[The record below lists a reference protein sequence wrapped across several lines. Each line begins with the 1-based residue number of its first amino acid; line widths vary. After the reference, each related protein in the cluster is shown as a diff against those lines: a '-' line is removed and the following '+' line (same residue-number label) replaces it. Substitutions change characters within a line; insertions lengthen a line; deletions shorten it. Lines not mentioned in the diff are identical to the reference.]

1 MSKVKVFC
9 LETEWT
15 QTIHD
20 LKKKS
25 TVLSLLEF
33 VNGALGVPY
42 VFRQVAAFGD
52 FDYYIRHLEN
62 PSYDA
67 YNIVYLCFHGTKG
80 RIHFAD
86 KTDYTLLD
94 FADHYE
100 GIFEG
105 RAVIFDSCNTL
116 KLNENDIERV
126 KSLTG
131 ARVIAGYTKS
141 VDFVSSFVFEL
152 WLLNAMVQHP
162 KYGSKRLMALA
173 EEEMPLHVKRLGFI
187 CY

>member
-1 MSKVKVFC
+1 MSKVFC

-15 QTIHD
+15 QTVHD
-20 LKKKS
+20 LKKRS

-33 VNGALGVPY
+33 VNGALEVPY
-42 VFRQVAAFGD
+42 VFRQVASLGD

-62 PSYDA
+62 SSYAA
-67 YNIVYLCFHGTKG
+67 YDIVYLCFHGSKG

-86 KTDYTLLD
+86 KTDYSLLE
-94 FADHYE
+94 FADNYQ

-116 KLNENDIERV
+116 KLTENDLLHV
-126 KSLTG
+126 KSHTG
-131 ARVIAGYTKS
+131 ARVIAGYTKT

-152 WLLNAMVQHP
+152 WLINAIVKHP
-162 KYGSKRLMALA
+162 KYGSKRLLALA
-173 EEEMPLHVKRLGFI
+173 EEEMPVHVSKLGFV
-187 CY
+187 CF